1 MYTGQ
6 EHEEKLN
13 SLIKFL
19 SVEGI
24 DQGQVSLLIQ
34 ELRDNYTD
42 VNTKFT
48 ESQNSITKFTELNEG
63 LRNANMSLISK
74 LGTSITDITAQKQ
87 QQQTQTQQAEEDT
100 LSLDDIT
107 KNFL

>member
-6 EHEEKLN
+6 EHEERLN

-34 ELRDNYTD
+34 ELRDNYND

-48 ESQNSITKFTELNEG
+48 ESETQINSFKELNEG

-87 QQQTQTQQAEEDT
+87 QQTQTEQTKEDT
-100 LSLDDIT
+100 LSLDDIA

>member
-6 EHEEKLN
+6 EHEERLN

-34 ELRDNYTD
+34 ELRDNYND

-48 ESQNSITKFTELNEG
+48 ESETQINSFKELNEG

-87 QQQTQTQQAEEDT
+87 PTQQPKEDT

-107 KNFL
+107 NNFL